1 MPKVIMSV
9 RICLETLE
17 AEISLIL
24 IEWLA
29 EILSIDLLS
38 NIPCLE
44 LTLKCAFDIVHLR
57 VSSLYYE
64 MTKLMT
70 PNSVH
75 Y

>member
-24 IEWLA
+24 VERLVK
-29 EILSIDLLS
+29 ILSMNLLS
-38 NIPCLE
+38 NVPCLE
-44 LTLKCAFDIVHLR
+44 FTLKCALDIVHLR